1 MLEMAILETQIFK
14 NSCGSMPPIPLLQ
27 NSCLRCSWCPPFP
40 PPPPPIESPG
50 SALQVPLFPT
60 NFAFFFS
67 FSDNLDTFLHE
78 NFIQEKNWV
87 VWRLLTKADGKK
99 DSRNGLRID
108 LDNSLPIP
116 RSVARD
122 LRTCFDIWVGTR
134 QRAAPRRQPKSQWIA
149 MCGGKYVYLR
159 NIWRETKNG
168 RSC

>member
-14 NSCGSMPPIPLLQ
+14 NSCGSMPPYP
-27 NSCLRCSWCPPFP
+27 SYKTRAFGARGAP
-40 PPPPPIESPG
+40 PPPLLKVLDLPCKSSSFRPIS
-50 SALQVPLFPT
+50 L
-60 NFAFFFS
+60 FFS
-67 FSDNLDTFLHE
+67 ASVITLILSSW
-78 NFIQEKNWV
+78 NFIQEKNRV
-87 VWRLLTKADGKK
+87 IWRLLTKADGKK

-134 QRAAPRRQPKSQWIA
+134 QRAAPRCQPKSQWIV